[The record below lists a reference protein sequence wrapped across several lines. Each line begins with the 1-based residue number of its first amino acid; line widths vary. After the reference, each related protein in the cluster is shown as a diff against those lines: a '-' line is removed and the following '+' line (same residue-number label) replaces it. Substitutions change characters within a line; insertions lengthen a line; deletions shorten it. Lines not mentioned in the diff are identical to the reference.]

1 MSDEDMITYWV
12 KSLDTLSPMLY
23 PAGCNAVL
31 VIKGVVDDMV
41 WTSKLLLLT
50 PILVPAAA
58 VVIAL
63 Q

>member
-1 MSDEDMITYWV
+1 
-12 KSLDTLSPMLY
+12 MLC

-31 VIKGVVDDMV
+31 VIKGVVADMD

-50 PILVPAAA
+50 PILVSAAA
-58 VVIAL
+58 VVKAL